1 MGLFGGDSSSSQT
14 TNVRT
19 STVGAQDGG
28 IAASDSVINLLDAG
42 AVEDALGFAGGESAR
57 AFGFGSEAFDFVS
70 GSAQDFLD
78 ATTDSLDRAFQF
90 AKESLGLVETVV
102 SRTQESTDIALSGAL
117 EQTSAALASEDEAQ
131 SGGAQ
136 RLLYFGAAALVALV
150 ILAKVVK

>member
-1 MGLFGGDSSSSQT
+1 MGLFSSKSSSSQST
-14 TNVRT
+14 TVYNT
-19 STVGAQDGG
+19 SVGAAEGS
-28 IAASDSVINLLDAG
+28 IAAQGDVSILDAG
-42 AVEDALGFAGGESAR
+42 AIEDALGFAGDESAR
-57 AFGFGSEAFDFVS
+57 AFEFGGEAFDFVS

-117 EQTSAALASEDEAQ
+117 EQTSAALASEGEAQ